1 MNCQACKADIPQG
14 SKFCPECGASIISFL
29 ACTHCGTQI
38 PPNSSFCQDCGKPI
52 KVESNNSDITNC
64 NNTQADEFAYLL
76 SEEKIRN
83 TSSGSNRIP
92 YGCVAVTFV
101 DDVVKDIQDQVAVAT
116 DQTSALG
123 DFLNRVIEFTKK
135 MMGQREHEVKTYV
148 ITNYQDL
155 PLISYSHSI
164 PITGVLNA
172 SLRFNFWIEASINQ
186 PEEASRAL
194 GLFIHRVMGSRA
206 SITTRDFRLAAIS
219 AIQSLL
225 ANNNDIDVESESG
238 RNELMRILRQTI
250 GISGKCILVKG
261 KAVERR
267 FIDVSKVTGCVQCKD
282 CAHEYKEKIKFCEY
296 CGANMEQDDWVGAV
310 KLLQTASR
318 DAIILKLSFVNEE
331 PDTVIPDNVISEVV
345 IDTLSTQL
353 MNLTTD
359 KLKET
364 ATLEVLNKDLN
375 DILLLK
381 FKGVLSDFK
390 VIDVK
395 TAEHEWY
402 FKTEALIAEELRKID
417 AHQRGLAID
426 ERSLDYNEA
435 AFALAMRSARQ
446 QEEQRWQQLELSR
459 QSADRELAEYDLD
472 TRTELKKEEID
483 HQADADRFDREKDK
497 LKRERNFQRDVE
509 NEDRIDEKNKA
520 NHEMSLEESV
530 AQHDIKLA
538 DMTGEAQSRSKRR
551 DISDQVYEAEENLR
565 LKVKEK
571 EEIGRI
577 DEDLQDRQH
586 QRQVDKIRAM
596 AELEANMAKQE
607 YDFEVTKIEGMRGM
621 DASQILAMQAAQ
633 LVKSGG
639 TEAAEGIVASIAQS
653 QADAA
658 GIKIKEELYKEM
670 LQNKN
675 DATNIALNTQQS
687 AMETIMKNNENLS
700 KMAGSASSIALEG
713 YKEAAKIAQSTN
725 EKSMDSMSKVA
736 TAAAGRKPNKDESEY
751 IETYNCI
758 EPSCDYIF
766 KGKVKKFCPKCG
778 ANQFE

>member
-83 TSSGSNRIP
+83 ISSGSNRIP

-310 KLLQTASR
+310 KLLQTASK

-700 KMAGSASSIALEG
+700 KMVGSASSIALEG